1 MTPIRPESSAG
12 LRMRSMIVL
21 TRTRAMSRLRQ
32 RRAEW
37 AVSQLQWLSTL
48 HGGILQRDKA
58 VWRVSLVGGSMVW
71 VTVKRLYLPWHLV
84 PISTYN
90 LAGYLTA
97 TLYFYIMITYIS

>member
-21 TRTRAMSRLRQ
+21 TRTRAMSRLMQ

-37 AVSQLQWLSTL
+37 AVSQLQLLSTL

-58 VWRVSLVGGSMVW
+58 VWRVSLVGGSRVW
-71 VTVKRLYLPWHLV
+71 AFKIGYRISESGWGGGGGV
-84 PISTYN
+84 PGN
-90 LAGYLTA
+90 C
-97 TLYFYIMITYIS
+97 